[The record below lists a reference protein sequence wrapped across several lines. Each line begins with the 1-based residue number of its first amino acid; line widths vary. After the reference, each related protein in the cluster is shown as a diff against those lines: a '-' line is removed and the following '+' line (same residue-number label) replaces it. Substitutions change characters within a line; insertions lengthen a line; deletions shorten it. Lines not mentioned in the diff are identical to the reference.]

1 MVGKRYL
8 TPEVTANFINLLST
22 TPPHILPSSCD
33 LMVNNFNSKLKS
45 MIDTVAPLKFKK
57 IKTNPTPPWKDHT
70 IKQLKRK
77 CRVAERKWR
86 KTNLTIHH
94 QIFREQLTIYNKALK
109 YARQSYFSN
118 LINDNKNNPKIL
130 FSTIDRLV
138 NPVFNNLNNF
148 SSGERCEEFAAH
160 FRDKIDIIRSDLVQ
174 RQSANTM
181 QNLVSEHA
189 SVCEETLESF
199 VLVDN
204 DMLSKVFSQ
213 LKASTC
219 FLDPIPTSLFKS
231 VYSSLDGDLLTIVNS
246 SLQMGVFPSA
256 FKTALVKP
264 LLKRNGLDVLDPNN
278 YRPVSNLPFLS
289 KILEK
294 LVFNQLNDFI
304 NSKNIHEIFQ
314 SGFRSKHSTE
324 TALVKVVNDLR
335 HDLDTRKLA
344 VLVLLDLSAA
354 FDTVDHRIL
363 LNRLHNLIGI
373 SGTVFKW
380 FQSYLT
386 DREFFISLNECSS
399 MSYKLNCGVP
409 QGSILG
415 PLLFNL
421 YMLPL
426 GDVIRRHGIN
436 FHSYA
441 DDTQLYI
448 AVSPDDTG
456 PIDALFNCISEIEY
470 WMAQNFLQ
478 LNQDKTE
485 ILVIGP
491 EALREKLNF
500 KLDALQIKPSD
511 KIKNLGVVFDSDL
524 SFEHHIRQIT
534 KIGFLSS

>member
-1 MVGKRYL
+1 M
-8 TPEVTANFINLLST
+8 
-22 TPPHILPSSCD
+22 
-33 LMVNNFNSKLKS
+33 
-45 MIDTVAPLKFKK
+45 
-57 IKTNPTPPWKDHT
+57 
-70 IKQLKRK
+70 
-77 CRVAERKWR
+77 
-86 KTNLTIHH
+86 
-94 QIFREQLTIYNKALK
+94 
-109 YARQSYFSN
+109 
-118 LINDNKNNPKIL
+118 INDNKNNPKIL

-199 VLVDN
+199 VLVDT
-204 DMLSKVFSQ
+204 DMLSKVVSQ
-213 LKASTC
+213 LKPSTC
-219 FLDPIPTSLFKS
+219 FLDPIPTFQPFFKS

-386 DREFFISLNECSS
+386 DREFF
-399 MSYKLNCGVP
+399 Y
-409 QGSILG
+409 Q
-415 PLLFNL
+415 
-421 YMLPL
+421 
-426 GDVIRRHGIN
+426 
-436 FHSYA
+436 
-441 DDTQLYI
+441 
-448 AVSPDDTG
+448 
-456 PIDALFNCISEIEY
+456 
-470 WMAQNFLQ
+470 
-478 LNQDKTE
+478 
-485 ILVIGP
+485 
-491 EALREKLNF
+491 
-500 KLDALQIKPSD
+500 
-511 KIKNLGVVFDSDL
+511 
-524 SFEHHIRQIT
+524 FE
-534 KIGFLSS
+534 